1 MVVMSGNKH
10 HVGYG
15 SAMSSDAR
23 RALAARREALRKQA
37 GGAAPSVELQDIE
50 EALARIDA
58 GTWGRC
64 LQCGGAIGRDRLRA
78 VPDARHCVSCGR

>member
-1 MVVMSGNKH
+1 MT
-10 HVGYG
+10 
-15 SAMSSDAR
+15 ADAR
-23 RALAARREALRKQA
+23 RALVSRRETLRQQA
-37 GGAAPSVELQDIE
+37 VSDAVTMELREVE

-78 VPDARHCVSCGR
+78 VPDARFCVSCGR